1 MTTRRD
7 GPVGI
12 LFLAALVLG
21 AGCSGTPATKPVKDG
36 SASGS
41 KLAEEA
47 LDSARQ
53 MLAGIPDR
61 SDVSVAMQQVNA
73 YLAHHPEH
81 QSAPLPAEQR
91 AQLEKQFR
99 LDPGEVEEVASA
111 TCTLLDAQHVNMCLL
126 FRDAVRGLGG
136 EKTTPAEQAAAAF
149 AWVVRQVV
157 VRDQVGE
164 PAPPEFVL
172 RRGAGT
178 SLERALVFLAALHQ
192 LGIPG
197 CLLTVPGV
205 DEPWACGALV
215 PVQGQGHQVLLFE
228 HRLGLPIPGPPG
240 APDAELAR
248 AFRRALPVPG
258 PRRDGQTIATLSALR
273 RQPGLLAELARD
285 EKHGYAIKPEMVR
298 QTEVELAVPLS
309 ALAPRM
315 RTLQDDLLPPAVT
328 VRLAVEPQQQLQQFT
343 ATEGIKESG
352 GTVRIRQGSAGL
364 LRRFLPEEE
373 GGMDRDH
380 RKDRFQLALAPFQV
394 MPPQIQEL
402 QGKLRERIWSYF
414 GASFVSQ
421 RLDPRLPRD
430 LVLRGR
436 FKEAAALLVK
446 HLTEVRNLKAQLQ
459 ATPDLPEQYA
469 RWKAAMYSAYG
480 DLERAQS
487 EARRSGSPLAVET
500 ARSRIEQVWRENL
513 STLTLMVS
521 VGAVDFREALLTYW
535 QAQCLHE
542 QAERADLRAEQLA
555 RAGPELKL
563 EQKSARQ
570 AARMAWKE
578 CAGWWENVNGAL
590 LPESAGGAVLLWQAR
605 TQEAQDQ
612 IARARQLLENLEG
625 TLTERDRTTRLFLA
639 RRLQ

>member
-1 MTTRRD
+1 
-7 GPVGI
+7 
-12 LFLAALVLG
+12 
-21 AGCSGTPATKPVKDG
+21 
-36 SASGS
+36 
-41 KLAEEA
+41 
-47 LDSARQ
+47 
-53 MLAGIPDR
+53 
-61 SDVSVAMQQVNA
+61 
-73 YLAHHPEH
+73 
-81 QSAPLPAEQR
+81 
-91 AQLEKQFR
+91 
-99 LDPGEVEEVASA
+99 
-111 TCTLLDAQHVNMCLL
+111 
-126 FRDAVRGLGG
+126 
-136 EKTTPAEQAAAAF
+136 
-149 AWVVRQVV
+149 
-157 VRDQVGE
+157 
-164 PAPPEFVL
+164 
-172 RRGAGT
+172 
-178 SLERALVFLAALHQ
+178 
-192 LGIPG
+192 
-197 CLLTVPGV
+197 
-205 DEPWACGALV
+205 
-215 PVQGQGHQVLLFE
+215 
-228 HRLGLPIPGPPG
+228 
-240 APDAELAR
+240 
-248 AFRRALPVPG
+248 
-258 PRRDGQTIATLSALR
+258 
-273 RQPGLLAELARD
+273 
-285 EKHGYAIKPEMVR
+285 
-298 QTEVELAVPLS
+298 
-309 ALAPRM
+309 
-315 RTLQDDLLPPAVT
+315 
-328 VRLAVEPQQQLQQFT
+328 
-343 ATEGIKESG
+343 
-352 GTVRIRQGSAGL
+352 
-364 LRRFLPEEE
+364 
-373 GGMDRDH
+373 
-380 RKDRFQLALAPFQV
+380 
-394 MPPQIQEL
+394 
-402 QGKLRERIWSYF
+402 
-414 GASFVSQ
+414 
-421 RLDPRLPRD
+421 
-430 LVLRGR
+430 VLRGR